1 MFPLQVDPKWY
12 ENYWYSDRPRPRR
25 RSFGGSVARF
35 AMLVG
40 LLAGGGLVL
49 SHLHH
54 QNNMDGY
61 APWEQE

>member
-1 MFPLQVDPKWY
+1 MVQ
-12 ENYWYSDRPRPRR
+12 NYWYSNWPRPRR
-25 RSFGGSVARF
+25 RSFGGSLARF